1 MGLLT
6 WKVFLHPV
14 DFYVVVYKLYV
25 VIFLGVKV
33 HYIFE

>member
-14 DFYVVVYKLYV
+14 DFYVVYKLYV
-25 VIFLGVKV
+25 VLFLGVKV